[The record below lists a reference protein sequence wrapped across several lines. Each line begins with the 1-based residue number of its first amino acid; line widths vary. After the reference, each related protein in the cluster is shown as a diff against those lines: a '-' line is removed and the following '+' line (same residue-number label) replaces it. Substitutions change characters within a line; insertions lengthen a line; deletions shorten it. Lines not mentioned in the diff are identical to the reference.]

1 MADADRSNNPSADDK
16 LRAVLQELASG
27 RLLVDEALVQV
38 KRLQPARSANF
49 GASVTTK
56 KSKGGL
62 IIAGLILTL
71 FGGIFGSVGGVFAY
85 KTWRFE
91 KMGHKVDGEVVSMVR
106 DGGKNNGSKPVV
118 KYVVAGKQYEIVG
131 SISSSPPAWKVG
143 EKATVYY
150 NPDDPTDAQL
160 SGFVER
166 WLFPTIF
173 GGIGGVIASV
183 GIVLLFSGI
192 VRKIFGAMSTEALES
207 ARFSP

>member
-1 MADADRSNNPSADDK
+1 MADESADDN

-38 KRLQPARSANF
+38 KKLRPVASSQF
-49 GASVTTK
+49 GTSVVVK
-56 KSKGGL
+56 KQSKSGL
-62 IIAGLILTL
+62 IIVGLILTL
-71 FGGIFGSVGGVFAY
+71 FGGVFGSVGGVFAY

-91 KMGHKVDGEVVSMVR
+91 RMGHKVDGEVFRMVH
-106 DGGKNNGSKPVV
+106 DGGKNHGSKPVV
-118 KYVVAGKQYEIVG
+118 AYVVNGKRFEIVG

-150 NPDDPTDAQL
+150 NPDDPTDAQI

-166 WLFPTIF
+166 WLFPVIF
-173 GGIGGVIASV
+173 GGIGGVVASV
-183 GIVLLFSGI
+183 GITLLLTGFI
-192 VRKIFGAMSTEALES
+192 RKLFGSFTTEALEN